1 MMLVTEIEEISKNKC
16 KIYLDGE
23 YAFALYKGE
32 LSTYHIKK
40 GKEISREVF
49 EELMGQILLKRAKLR
64 AMNLLK
70 SRTYTE
76 EELRRKLKQGF
87 YPDILI
93 DGALEYVKSFR
104 YVDDIAYAKEFISY
118 RVDTLN
124 KNQIVNKLLQKGIKK
139 EHIEDAFAECE
150 EEGTIVEEEKQ
161 IMAFL
166 LKKHYSAK
174 DCDFKEKQKLI
185 ATLYRKGFS
194 TNCINRVMKS
204 DFYLT

>member
-1 MMLVTEIEEISKNKC
+1 MLVTEIEEVSKNKC
-16 KIYLDGE
+16 KIFLNGE
-23 YAFALYKGE
+23 FAFVLYKGE

-40 GKEISREVF
+40 GKEIPKEIY
-49 EELMGQILLKRAKLR
+49 EELTGQVLSKRVKLR

-87 YPDILI
+87 YPDSLV
-93 DGALEYVKSFR
+93 DTALEYVKSFH
-104 YVDDIAYAKEFISY
+104 YVDDFAYAKEFIQY
-118 RVDTLN
+118 RVESLS
-124 KNQIVNKLLQKGIKK
+124 KKQIVNKLLQKGIQK
-139 EHIEDAFAECE
+139 EVIEKALSECE
-150 EEGTIVEEEKQ
+150 EEGTCVEEEKQ
-161 IMAFL
+161 ILAFL
-166 LKKHYSAK
+166 EKKHYSSEC
-174 DCDFKEKQKLI
+174 CDFKEKQKLA